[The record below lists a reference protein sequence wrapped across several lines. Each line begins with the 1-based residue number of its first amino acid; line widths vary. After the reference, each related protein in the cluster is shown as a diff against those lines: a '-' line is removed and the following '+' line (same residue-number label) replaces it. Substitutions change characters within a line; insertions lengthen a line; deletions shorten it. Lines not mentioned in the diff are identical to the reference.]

1 MKQIREKDKYSV
13 IAYVWNLKIKQI
25 NEYNST
31 ETDSQKTENK
41 PVVTNGEREGGKAV
55 EDLIGMNYYEKKK
68 KEDNDVKQ
76 CQFRLLNINV
86 LNTLVMH
93 F

>member
-1 MKQIREKDKYSV
+1 MNITAQKQTHR
-13 IAYVWNLKIKQI
+13 KQ
-25 NEYNST
+25 
-31 ETDSQKTENK
+31 NK

-55 EDLIGMNYYEKKK
+55 EDLIGMNYYGKK

>member
-13 IAYVWNLKIKQI
+13 IAYVWNLKIKQT

-31 ETDSQKTENK
+31 ETDSQITENK

-55 EDLIGMNYYEKKK
+55 EDLM
-68 KEDNDVKQ
+68 V
-76 CQFRLLNINV
+76 
-86 LNTLVMH
+86 
-93 F
+93 

>member
-13 IAYVWNLKIKQI
+13 IAYVWNLKIKQT

-31 ETDSQKTENK
+31 ETDSQITENK

-55 EDLIGMNYYEKKK
+55 EDLIGMNYY
-68 KEDNDVKQ
+68 V
-76 CQFRLLNINV
+76 
-86 LNTLVMH
+86 
-93 F
+93 